1 MRDYT
6 SGFSII
12 EGVAQTL
19 GWMCRIEWNVGSS
32 RFEHRSHCD
41 RHIDTSVEANGYSI
55 TYDNFALKQQMRQA
69 VGALINV
76 AVAEGL
82 VADNHRPSVGRPM
95 NRALEKTMHATIS
108 IMRDVGVVPVTQ
120 QNAFVIWIQ
129 QRQLLKP
136 PAIVFYDLSKQ
147 LH

>member
-1 MRDYT
+1 
-6 SGFSII
+6 
-12 EGVAQTL
+12 
-19 GWMCRIEWNVGSS
+19 
-32 RFEHRSHCD
+32 
-41 RHIDTSVEANGYSI
+41 
-55 TYDNFALKQQMRQA
+55 
-69 VGALINV
+69 
-76 AVAEGL
+76 
-82 VADNHRPSVGRPM
+82 M

>member
-1 MRDYT
+1 MPPQTHQDDLVEKGKSFGFCKQRGKAAMRDYT

-76 AVAEGL
+76 AELKDLSPTITA
-82 VADNHRPSVGRPM
+82 RPS
-95 NRALEKTMHATIS
+95 
-108 IMRDVGVVPVTQ
+108 GV
-120 QNAFVIWIQ
+120 
-129 QRQLLKP
+129 L
-136 PAIVFYDLSKQ
+136 
-147 LH
+147 